1 MDETEF
7 WEIVDTARAAA
18 EGDCDLHAEL
28 LVDRLTSLN
37 PVAVTDFARHFESRF
52 VRAYRW
58 DVWGAAWVLLD
69 GASDDCFENFRCW
82 LIGQGRRVFEGT
94 LHDPDALADLL
105 TDFDPER
112 DGEAEDVGFAAY
124 DAYEQLTGDELPEL
138 DLPEPP
144 AEPLGFPL
152 DFEDDRAM
160 AEAYPRLWARFR
172 AAPPG
177 PEPPD
182 ADGRDGPHGPHGPGP
197 NGTGRDDAGPDDA
210 GPPGRD
216 DTGPPGRAPDDTV
229 PSGAVPW

>member
-7 WEIVDTARAAA
+7 WEIVDSTRAAA
-18 EGDCDLHAEL
+18 EGDCDAHAEL

-52 VRAYRW
+52 IRAYRW
-58 DVWGAAWVLLD
+58 DVWGAAWVLLN

-82 LIGQGRRVFEGT
+82 LIGQGRAVFEGA

-105 TDFDPER
+105 EEFDADR
-112 DGEAEDVGFAAY
+112 DGEAEDVGFAAF

-138 DLPEPP
+138 GLPDAPSEPVGVP
-144 AEPLGFPL
+144 V

-172 AAPPG
+172 DTPPLPAP
-177 PEPPD
+177 
-182 ADGRDGPHGPHGPGP
+182 ADGEDEEDAEDIEVIEGAKDIEGVEDVEGVDGAAEAAEA
-197 NGTGRDDAGPDDA
+197 R
-210 GPPGRD
+210 
-216 DTGPPGRAPDDTV
+216 
-229 PSGAVPW
+229 S